1 MKHIGLIAEFNPLHT
16 GHAYILQKIR
26 DRYGSEAVIT
36 VIMSGAFVQRGEPAL
51 FDKFD
56 RASFALACGAD
67 TVFELPA
74 AYALSHA
81 DDFASG
87 AVRLAASLG
96 IDTLVCGSEKGTGPE
111 FMEIV
116 KLWRTEKAQ
125 DLITAYTK
133 KHIPYGTAVTTALSE
148 LDKQAALLLTT
159 PNALL
164 AFTYAKAVQKH
175 SPSMRLDIVRRHMSD
190 TALYTAGSSIRK
202 AVAAGAPPDGYLPY
216 IPPAIA
222 AAVRE
227 RIRNGAYTDYGRYEE
242 LVLYRGRTAAPG
254 RLKTVAAFTE
264 GLNNR
269 WHLVMS
275 EASSLTEGLERLKT
289 KRYMYSRLCRMA
301 ACTVLEVDR
310 ADMNEWL
317 ESGPAYGRLL
327 GANKKGR
334 TLLKKF
340 RNGKTPQ
347 IITKTA
353 DAVLTGAAAKM
364 LALDIRAADIQHL
377 CFHNKEARKGRTDY
391 KQMPVI
397 RDL

>member
-36 VIMSGAFVQRGEPAL
+36 VIISGAFVQRGEPAL

-56 RASFALACGAD
+56 RAAFALTCGAD

-175 SPSMRLDIVRRHMSD
+175 SPSMHLDIVRRHMSD
-190 TALYTAGSSIRK
+190 TALYTTGSSIRK
-202 AVAAGAPPDGYLPY
+202 AVTAGAPPDGYLPY

-227 RIRNGAYTDYGRYEE
+227 RIRNGAYGLRQIRRTRSLPGPHGRPRPAE
-242 LVLYRGRTAAPG
+242 
-254 RLKTVAAFTE
+254 
-264 GLNNR
+264 NR
-269 WHLVMS
+269 
-275 EASSLTEGLERLKT
+275 
-289 KRYMYSRLCRMA
+289 SRLC
-301 ACTVLEVDR
+301 
-310 ADMNEWL
+310 
-317 ESGPAYGRLL
+317 
-327 GANKKGR
+327 
-334 TLLKKF
+334 
-340 RNGKTPQ
+340 
-347 IITKTA
+347 
-353 DAVLTGAAAKM
+353 
-364 LALDIRAADIQHL
+364 
-377 CFHNKEARKGRTDY
+377 
-391 KQMPVI
+391 
-397 RDL
+397 